1 MTIATTPTATAAIA
15 AAASPA
21 LADTTAVAESAAAHS
36 RKASPWPV
44 FWVASVAAF
53 LVSLDSTMLY
63 SAFGALRAG
72 FPTASA
78 AEMSWVLNAYT
89 VVYAAMLI
97 PAGGL
102 SDAHGR
108 KRVFMLGVTLF
119 IAASAACG
127 LAGSVEWLIVARVLQ
142 AVGAALLTPA
152 SLSIVLAA
160 FPQNKRA
167 LTVSLW
173 GAVGGFAAAVGPSL
187 GSFVIENIGWPW
199 AFFINLP
206 IGALSLW
213 FGAYLLTESTRSAHR
228 PKVDGVG
235 MALLVLAVGA
245 MALAI
250 VESESPAWSRAQ
262 LVAVAVTGAIALVAF
277 VVWARNVRAPLV
289 DLDLFR
295 HPTYSAVNAA
305 TLSFGIAFA
314 MMFFA
319 FFFYVSNVWHYSQ
332 ARAGLA
338 IAPGPLMVI
347 PVAILSG
354 RLAGRY
360 GHRPFLVGGA
370 LLFACAGLWFLLVPG
385 AEPAYVTQWLP
396 GLFLGGAAVGLVM
409 PSLSGAA
416 VSKLPAAH
424 YAVGSAVNQA
434 TRQIGA
440 VIGVAIT
447 VLLLGHGA
455 LQRGDFDLL
464 YKWHIGLALLTALLC
479 TLVNTRPAV
488 ASR

>member
-1 MTIATTPTATAAIA
+1 MTLATVPA
-15 AAASPA
+15 AAA
-21 LADTTAVAESAAAHS
+21 VEAHDH
-36 RKASPWPV
+36 KTSPWPV

-72 FPTASA
+72 FPEATAA
-78 AEMSWVLNAYT
+78 DMSWVLNAYT

-102 SDAHGR
+102 ADAHGR
-108 KRVFMLGVTLF
+108 KRVFMFGVTVF

-127 LAGSVEWLIVARVLQ
+127 LAGSVSWLIAARVLQ

-167 LTVSLW
+167 VTVSLW
-173 GAVGGFAAAVGPSL
+173 GAVAGFAAAVGPSL
-187 GSFVIENIGWPW
+187 GSFVVQSVGWPW

-213 FGAYLLTESTRSAHR
+213 RGASLLTESSRSVTRR
-228 PKVDGVG
+228 KVDFVG
-235 MALLVLAVGA
+235 MALLVVAVGA
-245 MALAI
+245 IALAI
-250 VESESPAWSRAQ
+250 VESESPAWTRTQ
-262 LVAVAVTGAIALVAF
+262 LASAAGTGAIALVAF
-277 VVWARNVRAPLV
+277 IVWAKNVRNPLV
-289 DLDLFR
+289 DLGLFR
-295 HPTYSAVNAA
+295 HRTYSAVNAA

-319 FFFYVSNVWHYSQ
+319 FFFYMSNVWHYSQ

-347 PVAILSG
+347 PVAIVTG

-370 LLFACAGLWFLLVPG
+370 LLYAAAGLWFKLVPG
-385 AEPAYVTQWLP
+385 VEPSYVLQWLP
-396 GLFLGGAAVGLVM
+396 GLFLSGASVGLVL

-416 VSKLPAAH
+416 VSKLPTRH

-447 VLLLGHGA
+447 VLLLGRGVV
-455 LQRGDFDLL
+455 QRSDFNAVYGL
-464 YKWHIGLALLTALLC
+464 HIGLALLTAVLC
-479 TLVNTRPAV
+479 AFVNTRPAP
-488 ASR
+488 RPG

>member
-1 MTIATTPTATAAIA
+1 MTLATAPA
-15 AAASPA
+15 AVPA
-21 LADTTAVAESAAAHS
+21 THLRNV
-36 RKASPWPV
+36 SPWPV

-63 SAFGALRAG
+63 SAFGALRTG
-72 FPTASA
+72 FPEASA
-78 AEMSWVLNAYT
+78 AQMAWVLNAYT

-102 SDAHGR
+102 ADAHGR
-108 KRVFMLGVTLF
+108 KRVFLFGVTVF

-127 LAGSVEWLIVARVLQ
+127 LAGSVGWLIAARVLQ

-160 FPQNKRA
+160 FPQHKRA

-173 GAVGGFAAAVGPSL
+173 GAVAGFAAAVGPSL
-187 GSFVIENIGWPW
+187 GSFVVQSVGWPW

-213 FGAYLLTESTRSAHR
+213 RGAALLRESASSTTR
-228 PKVDGVG
+228 PKVDFVG
-235 MALLVLAVGA
+235 MALLVVAVGA
-245 MALAI
+245 IALAI
-250 VESESPAWSRAQ
+250 VELESPAWTRVQ
-262 LVAVAVTGAIALVAF
+262 LSAVASTGLIALVAF
-277 VVWARNVRAPLV
+277 VTWAKHARDPLV
-289 DLDLFR
+289 DLGLFR
-295 HPTYSAVNAA
+295 NRTYSAVNAA

-319 FFFYVSNVWHYSQ
+319 FFFYMSNVWHYSQ

-347 PVAILSG
+347 PVAILTG

-370 LLFACAGLWFLLVPG
+370 LLYAAAGLWFMLVPG
-385 AEPAYVTQWLP
+385 TEPAYVSHWLP
-396 GLFLGGAAVGLVM
+396 GLILSGASVGLVL

-416 VSKLPAAH
+416 VSRLPVQH

-447 VLLLGHGA
+447 VLLLGHGVVV
-455 LQRGDFDLL
+455 RSDFNAVYGL
-464 YKWHIGLALLTALLC
+464 HVALALLTALLC
-479 TLVNTRPAV
+479 VFVNTRPV
-488 ASR
+488 SRPA

>member
-1 MTIATTPTATAAIA
+1 VTPATLPA
-15 AAASPA
+15 AA
-21 LADTTAVAESAAAHS
+21 VAKHVPHV
-36 RKASPWPV
+36 SPWPV

-63 SAFGALRAG
+63 AAFGALRAG
-72 FPTASA
+72 FPTATA
-78 AEMSWVLNAYT
+78 ADMSWVLNAYT

-102 SDAHGR
+102 ADAHGR
-108 KRVFMLGVTLF
+108 KRVFLFGVTVF

-127 LAGSVEWLIVARVLQ
+127 LAGSVGWLIAARVLQ

-152 SLSIVLAA
+152 SLSIVLGA
-160 FPQNKRA
+160 FPQDKRA

-173 GAVGGFAAAVGPSL
+173 GAVAGFAAAVGPSL
-187 GSFVIENIGWPW
+187 GSFVVETVGWPW

-213 FGAYLLTESTRSAHR
+213 RGAALLSESARATTRR
-228 PKVDGVG
+228 KVDVVG
-235 MALLVLAVGA
+235 MALLIVAVGA
-245 MALAI
+245 IALAI
-250 VESESPAWSRAQ
+250 VESESPAWTAGQ
-262 LVAVAVTGAIALVAF
+262 LSVVAGTGMIAFVAF
-277 VVWARNVRAPLV
+277 IVWASSVREPLV
-289 DLDLFR
+289 DLGLFR
-295 HPTYSAVNAA
+295 HRTYSAVNAA

-314 MMFFA
+314 MMFFT
-319 FFFYVSNVWHYSQ
+319 FFFYMGNVWHYTQ
-332 ARAGLA
+332 AQAGLA
-338 IAPGPLMVI
+338 IAPGPLTVI
-347 PVAILSG
+347 PVAIVTG

-370 LLFACAGLWFLLVPG
+370 LLYALAGAWFLLVPG
-385 AEPAYVTQWLP
+385 NEPSYLKHWLP
-396 GLFLGGAAVGLVM
+396 GLFLSGLSVGLVL

-416 VSKLPAAH
+416 VSKLPAQH

-447 VLLLGHGA
+447 VVLLGHGVV
-455 LQRGDFDLL
+455 QRGDFNAVYGL
-464 YKWHIGLALLTALLC
+464 HISLALLTAVLC
-479 TLVNTRPAV
+479 LFVNTRPAPRP
-488 ASR
+488 A